1 MNIKTIT
8 VCQTL
13 DVPANTGGVVRI
25 VVGYE
30 KLKARDGWHR
40 RIVKDY
46 LLQVIEHSRGGS
58 CTPLRCIRTAY
69 DRRGG
74 NRSFTKVGACIKVA
88 ETTAVGKKACE
99 GDSAA
104 YLITGTRPAAPGTV
118 HCSPPVAGCTY
129 RVA

>member
-1 MNIKTIT
+1 MNLQSIPI
-8 VCQTL
+8 CQPL
-13 DVPANTGGVVRI
+13 DVPANTGGVIRI
-25 VVGYE
+25 IVGYE
-30 KLKARDGWHR
+30 NLKARDGWHR
-40 RIVKDY
+40 RIVKHY

-88 ETTAVGKKACE
+88 ETTAVSKKAC
-99 GDSAA
+99 GSHTYA
-104 YLITGTRPAAPGTV
+104 YLISGTRPAATGTI
-118 HCSPPVAGCTY
+118 HSPPPVPGCTY